1 MIMSADYMDIR
12 REGIQIGE
20 ARGEVR
26 GEARGR
32 ILQSVDIYRNEM
44 QLDDDRILQKIMEKF
59 HLTEP
64 VATEYL
70 KTNTNSAVDGG
81 NVI

>member
-26 GEARGR
+26 GKARGEARGKQRETNR
-32 ILQSVDIYRNEM
+32 ISRRMLNRGDDEASV
-44 QLDDDRILQKIMEKF
+44 MEVTG
-59 HLTEP
+59 LTQEQID
-64 VATEYL
+64 VLLGRKQETA
-70 KTNTNSAVDGG
+70 
-81 NVI
+81 